1 MRIKDSLRIQWL
13 HEAPDILFFETE
25 KDAATLHLDHFSY
38 RTIAKPSEGQYKEK
52 GSRFL
57 GFAYPVTSET
67 NIKEHVSFLQKKY
80 FDARHHC
87 FAWTLGVDRK
97 SFRAVDDGE
106 PNHSAGDPILG
117 QIRSKGLANVL
128 VVVVRYFGGVKLG
141 VGGLITAYKTAAGE
155 ALNNADIIE
164 REIMESVRLV
174 YEYGATPDVMRL
186 VKEYDLEVQSQ
197 KFEAACELVA
207 HYKLRDK
214 EKFVARLKLIS
225 AMQVKVNYAFESL

>member
-1 MRIKDSLRIQWL
+1 M
-13 HEAPDILFFETE
+13 HEAPDILFFETV
-25 KDAATLHLDHFSY
+25 KDAATLHPDQFSY

-67 NIKEHVSFLQKKY
+67 HIKEQVSFLHKKY

-87 FAWTLGVDRK
+87 FAWTLGLDRK

-117 QIRSKGLANVL
+117 QIRSKELANVL

-141 VGGLITAYKTAAGE
+141 VGGLITAYKTAAAD
-155 ALNNADIIE
+155 ALNNAEIIE
-164 REIMESVRLV
+164 REILESVRLV
-174 YEYGATPDVMRL
+174 YDYAATPDVMRV

-197 KFEAACELVA
+197 KFEAECELIA

-214 EKFVARLKLIS
+214 EKFFARLDLIR
-225 AMQVKVNYAFESL
+225 AMQVKVDYSFQPL